1 MTKLIFHQLWSDF
14 KKHWLGI
21 LITLVLCYFSTLFVF
36 SFVFSLYLIDSE
48 LYLLPEA
55 ELMDHVVHSVQSNA
69 ILYFIILAGFLLS
82 AILVSR
88 KFPVRLLKPMYFCPA
103 DTGLKRKTLRSY
115 FWIKVLICFLF
126 LEGMCL
132 LYFQT
137 TFLFNGDFK
146 STLLILLSV
155 FMILDFSMK
164 ADQGNKHAPLELDAS
179 TEGKGMSAVNIYWFC
194 LLVLEY
200 IILFCQSYTEF
211 EWNVWLAGFWI
222 LAMLGNLFAAFY
234 CIRTFLNNM
243 ISYEKLYAPQKGGDT
258 P

>member
-88 KFPVRLLKPMYFCPA
+88 KFPVRLLKPMYFLPGRYRIETQNPA
-103 DTGLKRKTLRSY
+103 LLLLDQSFDLLSFPGRDVS
-115 FWIKVLICFLF
+115 FVLSNHIFIYRGFQIHTADIIICFYDPGLF
-126 LEGMCL
+126 HEGRSGK
-132 LYFQT
+132 QT
-137 TFLFNGDFK
+137 RP
-146 STLLILLSV
+146 S
-155 FMILDFSMK
+155 
-164 ADQGNKHAPLELDAS
+164 
-179 TEGKGMSAVNIYWFC
+179 
-194 LLVLEY
+194 
-200 IILFCQSYTEF
+200 
-211 EWNVWLAGFWI
+211 
-222 LAMLGNLFAAFY
+222 
-234 CIRTFLNNM
+234 
-243 ISYEKLYAPQKGGDT
+243 
-258 P
+258 